1 MSGKI
6 GVKMVDITEKPEVY
20 REATASGFIQLK
32 KETVK
37 AILEGK
43 VPKGD
48 VLNVA
53 RVAAILAVKKTWE
66 ILPLCHPIPIT
77 GVEVDFDLTE
87 DGVEATVTVKT
98 TSKTGVEMEAL
109 TGVTVALLTVWD
121 MVKSLE
127 KDGRGQYPYTL
138 IREVRV
144 LEKVKQAS
152 KDDKPI

>member
-20 REATASGFIQLK
+20 REATASGFIRLK

>member
-152 KDDKPI
+152 KDDKHT

>member
-1 MSGKI
+1 MSSKI

-20 REATASGFIQLK
+20 REATASGFIRLK

-127 KDGRGQYPYTL
+127 KDDRGQYPYTL
-138 IREVRV
+138 IKEVRV

>member
-6 GVKMVDITEKPEVY
+6 GVRMVDITEKPEVY
-20 REATASGFIQLK
+20 REATASGFIRLK

-87 DGVEATVTVKT
+87 EGVEATVTVKT

-127 KDGRGQYPYTL
+127 KDDRGQYPYTL

>member
-20 REATASGFIQLK
+20 REATASGFIRLK

-127 KDGRGQYPYTL
+127 KDSRGQYPYTL
-138 IREVRV
+138 IKEVRV

>member
-1 MSGKI
+1 MSSKI

-20 REATASGFIQLK
+20 REATASGFIRLK

-127 KDGRGQYPYTL
+127 KDDRGQYPYTL
-138 IREVRV
+138 IKEVRV

-152 KDDKPI
+152 KDDKPT

>member
-1 MSGKI
+1 MSSKI

-20 REATASGFIQLK
+20 REATASGFIRLK

-66 ILPLCHPIPIT
+66 ILPLCHLIPIT

-127 KDGRGQYPYTL
+127 KDDRGQYPYTL